1 MACPKGHEVL
11 VTLAAV
17 TCAAGIAAC
26 GSSSKPSGSAS
37 STYPQN
43 IKYADC
49 MRSHGVPNFPDPVD
63 GGFPLRTS
71 GINESS
77 PAFLSAQKACASLQP
92 GGSAPPRITGHD
104 VYEMALKARCIRRH
118 GFSNFP
124 DPMVAPGGPGG
135 EEMFSNPPPD
145 WNNEAPA
152 AIKARIA
159 CANVGIPIPG
169 WGVAWFGPT

>member
-1 MACPKGHEVL
+1 
-11 VTLAAV
+11 
-17 TCAAGIAAC
+17 
-26 GSSSKPSGSAS
+26 
-37 STYPQN
+37 
-43 IKYADC
+43 
-49 MRSHGVPNFPDPVD
+49 MRSHGVPNFPDPLD

-77 PAFLSAQKACASLQP
+77 PAFTGAQKACAKLQP

-118 GFSNFP
+118 GFPNFP
-124 DPMVAPGGPGG
+124 DPTLAPGGPGG
-135 EEMFSNPPPD
+135 EAIASNPPPD
-145 WNNEAPA
+145 WNNQAPA
-152 AIKARIA
+152 SVKARIA